1 MLLHP
6 IYAHFTARFSPL
18 ARKAVTKSSICN
30 IIALYPKGGG
40 KLKVELKISKE
51 VKEPYAVIYSDSLTD
66 EITSAVMYLE
76 NTGKIITGE
85 DNGRIAVLQPS
96 EIYMVRVENERTVL
110 YGEDKKFL
118 SPKRLYQ
125 LEQQLGNGFMKISKS
140 TVINLSHIKC
150 VEPSFK
156 GMMSLVMKNG
166 LKDWISRKYLP
177 DFKKYLG
184 I

>member
-6 IYAHFTARFSPL
+6 IYAHFTVRFSPL

-40 KLKVELKISKE
+40 KLKVELKFSKE

-85 DNGRIAVLQPS
+85 DNCRIVILQSS
-96 EIYMVRVENERTVL
+96 EIYMVRVENERTVI
-110 YGEDKKFL
+110 YGKDKKFL

>member
-6 IYAHFTARFSPL
+6 IYAHFTVRFSPL

-96 EIYMVRVENERTVL
+96 EIYMVRVENERTVI
-110 YGEDKKFL
+110 YGENKKFL

>member
-1 MLLHP
+1 MLLHQ

-30 IIALYPKGGG
+30 IIALYPKGGD

-96 EIYMVRVENERTVL
+96 EIYMVRVENERTAI

>member
-96 EIYMVRVENERTVL
+96 EIYIVRVENERTVI
-110 YGEDKKFL
+110 YGENKKFF

-125 LEQQLGNGFMKISKS
+125 LEEQLGNGFMKISKS
-140 TVINLSHIKC
+140 SVINLSHIKC

>member
-1 MLLHP
+1 MLLHQ

-96 EIYMVRVENERTVL
+96 EIYMVRVENERTAI
-110 YGEDKKFL
+110 YGEDKKLL

>member
-1 MLLHP
+1 MLSLP

-18 ARKAVTKSSICN
+18 ASKAVTKSSICN

-51 VKEPYAVIYSDSLTD
+51 VKEPYAVIYSESLTD

-85 DNGRIAVLQPS
+85 DNGRIVILQPS
-96 EIYMVRVENERTVL
+96 EIYMVRVENERTVI
-110 YGEDKKFL
+110 YGENKKFF

-125 LEQQLGNGFMKISKS
+125 LEEQLGNGFMKISKS
-140 TVINLSHIKC
+140 AVINLSHIKC

>member
-66 EITSAVMYLE
+66 EIASAVMYLE

-96 EIYMVRVENERTVL
+96 EIYMVRVENERTVI
-110 YGEDKKFL
+110 YGENKKFL

>member
-85 DNGRIAVLQPS
+85 DNGRIAILQPS
-96 EIYMVRVENERTVL
+96 EIYMVRVENERTVI
-110 YGEDKKFL
+110 YGENKKFL

>member
-1 MLLHP
+1 MLSLP

-18 ARKAVTKSSICN
+18 ASKAVTKSSICN

-66 EITSAVMYLE
+66 EIASAVMYLE

-96 EIYMVRVENERTVL
+96 EIYIVRVENERTVI
-110 YGEDKKFL
+110 YGENKKFF

-125 LEQQLGNGFMKISKS
+125 LEEQLGNGFMKISKS
-140 TVINLSHIKC
+140 SVINLSHIKC

>member
-1 MLLHP
+1 MLLHQ

-85 DNGRIAVLQPS
+85 DNGRIAILQPS
-96 EIYMVRVENERTVL
+96 EIYMVRVENERTVI
-110 YGEDKKFL
+110 YGENKKFL

>member
-1 MLLHP
+1 MLSLP

-18 ARKAVTKSSICN
+18 ASKAVTKSSICN

-40 KLKVELKISKE
+40 KLKVELKISTE

-66 EITSAVMYLE
+66 EIASAVMYLE

-96 EIYMVRVENERTVL
+96 EIYMVRVENERTVI
-110 YGEDKKFL
+110 YGENKKFL

-125 LEQQLGNGFMKISKS
+125 LEEQLGNGFMKISKS

>member
-96 EIYMVRVENERTVL
+96 EIYMVRVENERTAI

>member
-6 IYAHFTARFSPL
+6 IYARFTARFSPL

-96 EIYMVRVENERTVL
+96 EIYMVRVENERTAI

>member
-1 MLLHP
+1 MLLHQ

-96 EIYMVRVENERTVL
+96 EIYMVRVENERTAI

>member
-96 EIYMVRVENERTVL
+96 EIYMVRVENERTVI
-110 YGEDKKFL
+110 YGENKKFL

-140 TVINLSHIKC
+140 TVVNLSHIKC

>member
-96 EIYMVRVENERTVL
+96 EIYMVRVENERTVI
-110 YGEDKKFL
+110 YGENKKFL

>member
-1 MLLHP
+1 MLLHQ

-96 EIYMVRVENERTVL
+96 EIYMVRVENERTVI
-110 YGEDKKFL
+110 YGENKKFL

>member
-1 MLLHP
+1 MLSLP

-18 ARKAVTKSSICN
+18 ASKAVTKSSICN

-96 EIYMVRVENERTVL
+96 EIYMVRVENERTVI
-110 YGEDKKFL
+110 YGENKNSSRRNAF
-118 SPKRLYQ
+118 
-125 LEQQLGNGFMKISKS
+125 ISLKNS
-140 TVINLSHIKC
+140 SATVL
-150 VEPSFK
+150 
-156 GMMSLVMKNG
+156 
-166 LKDWISRKYLP
+166 
-177 DFKKYLG
+177 
-184 I
+184 

>member
-6 IYAHFTARFSPL
+6 IYAHFTVRFSPL

-96 EIYMVRVENERTVL
+96 EIYMVRVENERTAI

>member
-51 VKEPYAVIYSDSLTD
+51 IKEPYAVIYSDSLTD
-66 EITSAVMYLE
+66 EITTAVMYLE

-96 EIYMVRVENERTVL
+96 EIYMVRVENERTVI
-110 YGEDKKFL
+110 YGENKKFL

-140 TVINLSHIKC
+140 TVINLSYIKC

>member
-30 IIALYPKGGG
+30 IIALYPKGGD

-96 EIYMVRVENERTVL
+96 EIYMVRVENERTAI
-110 YGEDKKFL
+110 YGENKKFL
-118 SPKRLYQ
+118 SQKRLYQ

>member
-51 VKEPYAVIYSDSLTD
+51 VKQPYAVIYSDSLTD
-66 EITSAVMYLE
+66 EIASAVMYLE

-96 EIYMVRVENERTVL
+96 EIYMVRVENERTVI
-110 YGEDKKFL
+110 YGKDKKFV

-125 LEQQLGNGFMKISKS
+125 LEEQLGNGFMKISKS

>member
-1 MLLHP
+1 MLSHP
-6 IYAHFTARFSPL
+6 IYVYFTAQFAPL
-18 ARKAVTKSSICN
+18 ARKAMTKPSIDS

-40 KLKVELKISKE
+40 NLKVELKISKE

-66 EITSAVMYLE
+66 EITSAVMCLE

-85 DNGRIAVLQPS
+85 DNGRIVILQPS
-96 EIYMVRVENERTVL
+96 EIYMARVENERTII
-110 YGEDKKFL
+110 YCENKKFF

-156 GMMSLVMKNG
+156 GMMSLVMKND

>member
-1 MLLHP
+1 MLLHQ

-76 NTGKIITGE
+76 NTGKIITSE

-96 EIYMVRVENERTVL
+96 EIYMVRVENERTAI

>member
-6 IYAHFTARFSPL
+6 IYAHFTALFSPL

-51 VKEPYAVIYSDSLTD
+51 VKQPYAVIYSDSLTD
-66 EITSAVMYLE
+66 EIASAVMYLE

-96 EIYMVRVENERTVL
+96 EIYMVRVENERTVI
-110 YGEDKKFL
+110 YGKDKKFV

-125 LEQQLGNGFMKISKS
+125 LEEQLGNGFMKISKS

-166 LKDWISRKYLP
+166 LTDWISRKYLP

>member
-1 MLLHP
+1 MLSLP

-18 ARKAVTKSSICN
+18 ASKAVTKSSICN
-30 IIALYPKGGG
+30 IIALYPKGGD

-96 EIYMVRVENERTVL
+96 EIYMVRVENERTVI
-110 YGEDKKFL
+110 YGENKKFF

-125 LEQQLGNGFMKISKS
+125 LEEQLGNGFMKISKS
-140 TVINLSHIKC
+140 SVINLSHIKC

-184 I
+184 V

>member
-30 IIALYPKGGG
+30 IIALYPKGGD

-76 NTGKIITGE
+76 NTGKIITVE
-85 DNGRIAVLQPS
+85 DNGRIVILQPS
-96 EIYMVRVENERTVL
+96 EIYMVRVENERTVI
-110 YGEDKKFL
+110 YGENKKFL

>member
-6 IYAHFTARFSPL
+6 IYAHFAARFSPL
-18 ARKAVTKSSICN
+18 ARKAMTKSSICN
-30 IIALYPKGGG
+30 IIALYPKGGD

-66 EITSAVMYLE
+66 EIASAVMYLE

-96 EIYMVRVENERTVL
+96 EIYMVRVENERTVI
-110 YGEDKKFL
+110 YGENKKFL

-140 TVINLSHIKC
+140 TVINLSYIKC

>member
-30 IIALYPKGGG
+30 IIALYPKGGD

-96 EIYMVRVENERTVL
+96 EIYMVRVENERTAI

>member
-1 MLLHP
+1 MLLHQ

-30 IIALYPKGGG
+30 IIALYPKGGD

-96 EIYMVRVENERTVL
+96 EIYMVRVENERTAI
-110 YGEDKKFL
+110 YGKDKKFL

>member
-66 EITSAVMYLE
+66 EITSAIMYLE

-96 EIYMVRVENERTVL
+96 EIYMVRVENERTAI

>member
-96 EIYMVRVENERTVL
+96 EIYMVRVENERTAI
-110 YGEDKKFL
+110 YGENKKFL

>member
-1 MLLHP
+1 MLLHQ
-6 IYAHFTARFSPL
+6 IYARFTARFSPL

-96 EIYMVRVENERTVL
+96 EIYMVRVENERTVI
-110 YGEDKKFL
+110 YGENKKFL

>member
-1 MLLHP
+1 MLLHQ

-96 EIYMVRVENERTVL
+96 EIYMVRVENERTAI
-110 YGEDKKFL
+110 YGENKKFL

>member
-30 IIALYPKGGG
+30 IIALYPKGGD

-76 NTGKIITGE
+76 NTGKIITVE
-85 DNGRIAVLQPS
+85 DNGRIVILQPS
-96 EIYMVRVENERTVL
+96 EIYMVRVENERTVI
-110 YGEDKKFL
+110 YGENKKFL

-166 LKDWISRKYLP
+166 LNDWISRKYLP

>member
-96 EIYMVRVENERTVL
+96 EIYMVRVENERTVI